1 MDIEEYRYLW
11 DGSSTGWSLLHLNAD
26 NASEKPRYSIIN
38 VETMHVLLIEDN
50 AKYLRVKHEMIEHG
64 AKLINPQ
71 SLIQ

>member
-26 NASEKPRYSIIN
+26 NVSEEPRYSIIN
-38 VETMHVLLIEDN
+38 VETRHVLLIEDN
-50 AKYLRVKHEMIEHG
+50 AEYLRVKHAMIEHG
-64 AKLINPQ
+64 AKFITPQ